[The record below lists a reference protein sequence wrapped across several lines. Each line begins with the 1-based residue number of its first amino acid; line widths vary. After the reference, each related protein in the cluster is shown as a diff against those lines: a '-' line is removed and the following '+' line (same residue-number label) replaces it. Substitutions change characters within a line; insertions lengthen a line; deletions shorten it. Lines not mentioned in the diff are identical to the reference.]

1 MSELLRVEGLS
12 AGYGDVP
19 VLHEVGLTVSAG
31 EVVAVLGPNG
41 AGKTTLLNT
50 ISGLVR
56 RTAGRVVLD
65 GRDIGR
71 ARASD
76 IVAEG
81 IVMVPEGR
89 RLFPFLTVRENLKLG
104 AYHRAAR
111 AQLESTLDEV
121 LELFPAIAGRQD
133 QLAGSLSGGEQQMC
147 ALARGIMARPKLLM
161 LDEPSLGLAPAVVET
176 VFGLIRTLAERGL
189 TVLIVEQNVADAL
202 EMSTRAYVLEQ
213 GRIAMT
219 GAAGELLDD
228 PRVRESYLGI

>member
-1 MSELLRVEGLS
+1 MLRVESVS

-50 ISGLVR
+50 ISGLLR

-65 GRDIGR
+65 GRDIGGT
-71 ARASD
+71 RASD
-76 IVAEG
+76 IVAAG
-81 IVMVPEGR
+81 VVMVPEGR

-111 AQLESTLDEV
+111 AQLQSTLDEV

-147 ALARGIMARPKLLM
+147 ALARGIMSRPKLLM